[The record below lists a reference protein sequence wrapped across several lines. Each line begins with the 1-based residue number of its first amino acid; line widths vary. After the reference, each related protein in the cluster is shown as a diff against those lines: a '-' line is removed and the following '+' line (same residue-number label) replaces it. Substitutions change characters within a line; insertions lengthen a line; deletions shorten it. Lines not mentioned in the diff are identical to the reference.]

1 MKDKKLISQQK
12 KVTRQFRTI
21 GCMLFIFVLL
31 LGALLGLLVPL
42 RPDVSEVENRT
53 LT

>member
-1 MKDKKLISQQK
+1 MANKKLNSQQK

-21 GCMLFIFVLL
+21 GCLLFVFVLL

-42 RPDVSEVENRT
+42 RPDVSKA
-53 LT
+53 